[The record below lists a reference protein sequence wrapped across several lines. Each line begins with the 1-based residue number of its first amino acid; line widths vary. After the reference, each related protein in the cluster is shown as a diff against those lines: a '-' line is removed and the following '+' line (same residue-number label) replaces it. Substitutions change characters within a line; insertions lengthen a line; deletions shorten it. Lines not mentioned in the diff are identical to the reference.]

1 MTRIAGKDPGT
12 VLRNEETATKVSEL
26 APGTWCR
33 FLSSLLLSVCWPRYL
48 SCRRAFSES
57 GNVAAGSPSC
67 ASEREQ
73 LSPAS
78 VPGNTLALFGSR
90 DLNILSININLA
102 LIASDLHYIYIYID
116 YIYIHT
122 HTHIHIYFLL
132 IYLSIDCFLPH

>member
-33 FLSSLLLSVCWPRYL
+33 FLSSSLLSVCWPRYL

-102 LIASDLHYIYIYID
+102 LIASDLHYIYIYIYRL
-116 YIYIHT
+116 YIYTHSHT
-122 HTHIHIYFLL
+122 YTYIFFT
-132 IYLSIDCFLPH
+132 YLFVY